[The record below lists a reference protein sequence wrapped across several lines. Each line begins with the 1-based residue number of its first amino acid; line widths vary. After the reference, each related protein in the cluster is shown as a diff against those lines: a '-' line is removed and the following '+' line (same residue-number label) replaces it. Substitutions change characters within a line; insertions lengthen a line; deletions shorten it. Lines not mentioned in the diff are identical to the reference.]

1 MSQEHLRLH
10 DAELEQLES
19 MLAADARAARGSFTP
34 AMATSITRAAA
45 ASAAG
50 AHRGS
55 VWPATVMSGGWRL
68 AAGLA
73 LVATVGAAMLAHRSD
88 VPQGGSVPVAAST
101 TPGEEALESWAFAKS
116 EELLGTMDDLW
127 AQADSLESNIR
138 QGVSA
143 SDWSS
148 EGTMQ

>member
-19 MLAADARAARGSFTP
+19 MLAADGQAARGAFTP
-34 AMATSITRAAA
+34 LMATSLTRAAV
-45 ASAAG
+45 ASAAV
-50 AHRGS
+50 AHGRAGR
-55 VWPATVMSGGWRL
+55 PAIVASDGWRL

-73 LVATVGAAMLAHRSD
+73 LAATVGAAILAQRSD
-88 VPQGGSVPVAAST
+88 VPHAGTVPSAAIT
-101 TPGEEALESWAFAKS
+101 TPGEDALESWAFAKS
-116 EELLGTMDDLW
+116 EDLLGAMDDLW

-138 QGVSA
+138 QGLSA